1 MLTVHTVEIDDPGP
15 LIEWA
20 HAMYP
25 TVFVRNGD
33 GMVGYGDF
41 ARAQHV
47 GPDRVRDLAGWWREI
62 SSGAVVHDEVGLPGT
77 GLIAFGSFAFSD
89 DSADSSRLIIPN
101 VVIGRRNGRAWRT
114 TVNDGLN
121 ASPRPLGPP
130 LKDQLGPGSFAPLEP
145 GLRSPDDYRA
155 AISAALE
162 AIEGGRVSKIV
173 LARDLVGSIPAMS
186 DRRWPLVRLAEAYP
200 DTFTFAVS
208 GLIGSSPETLVR
220 VEGGRMSARVLAGT
234 AARTRDDTGDAA
246 ALSGSPKNQ
255 SEHQLAVAGVLAS
268 LAPHAT
274 NVTHTDPFTLRLPNL
289 WHLATDVA
297 GDVAP
302 GQTALDLVEALH
314 PTAAVAGTPTDA
326 ALQLLAELEPLDRG
340 RYAGPVGWVD
350 ADGDGEWA
358 IALRGAHIDEDGA
371 VTAWAGAGV
380 VAGSDP
386 EKELAE
392 TELKFRPIREALG
405 G

>member
-20 HAMYP
+20 HPMHP

-47 GPDRVRDLAGWWREI
+47 GPDRVRDLAAWWREI

-89 DSADSSRLIIPN
+89 SSADASRLIIPN
-101 VVIGRRNGRAWRT
+101 VVIGRRDGRAWRT
-114 TVNDGLN
+114 TVNDGLD
-121 ASPRPLGPP
+121 AAPRPLGPS
-130 LKDQLGPGSFAPLEP
+130 LKEQLGPGSFAPLQP

-155 AISAALE
+155 AIGAALE
-162 AIEGGRVSKIV
+162 AIAAGRVSKVV

-186 DRRWPLVRLAEAYP
+186 DRRWPLTRLAAAYP

-234 AARTRDDTGDAA
+234 AADAS
-246 ALSGSPKNQ
+246 LLDNPKNR
-255 SEHQLAVAGVLAS
+255 SEHDLAVAGVLAS

-274 NVTHTDPFTLRLPNL
+274 NVTHTEPFALQLPNL
-289 WHLATDVA
+289 LHLATDIA
-297 GDVAP
+297 GDVVA
-302 GQTALDLVEALH
+302 GRSALDLVEALH

-326 ALQLLAELEPLDRG
+326 ALELLAELEPLDRG

-358 IALRGAHIDEDGA
+358 IALRGAHIDEEGA
-371 VTAWAGAGV
+371 VTAWAGAGI

-386 EKELAE
+386 ENELAE
-392 TELKFRPIREALG
+392 TELKFRPIMGALEL
-405 G
+405 

>member
-20 HAMYP
+20 HPMHP

-47 GPDRVRDLAGWWREI
+47 GPDRVRDLAAWWREI
-62 SSGAVVHDEVGLPGT
+62 SSGAVVEDEVGLPGT

-89 DSADSSRLIIPN
+89 SSADSSRLIIPN

-121 ASPRPLGPP
+121 AAPRPLGPP
-130 LKDQLGPGSFAPLEP
+130 PKDQLGPGSFAPLEP

-162 AIEGGRVSKIV
+162 AIEAGRVSKIV

-186 DRRWPLVRLAEAYP
+186 DRRWPLTRLAAAYP

-220 VEGGRMSARVLAGT
+220 VEDGRMSARVLAGT
-234 AARTRDDTGDAA
+234 AADAS
-246 ALSGSPKNQ
+246 LLDNPKNR
-255 SEHQLAVAGVLAS
+255 SEHDLAVAGVLAS

-274 NVTHTDPFTLRLPNL
+274 NVSYTEPFALQLPNL
-289 WHLATDVA
+289 LHLATDVS
-297 GDVAP
+297 GDVVARR
-302 GQTALDLVEALH
+302 TALDLVEALH

-326 ALQLLAELEPLDRG
+326 ALALLAELEPLDRG

-358 IALRGAHIDEDGA
+358 IALRGAHIDEEGA
-371 VTAWAGAGV
+371 VTAWAGAGI

-405 G
+405 

>member
-20 HAMYP
+20 HPMHP

-47 GPDRVRDLAGWWREI
+47 GPDLVRDLAAWWREI

-89 DSADSSRLIIPN
+89 SSADASRLIIPN

-121 ASPRPLGPP
+121 AAPRPLGPAP
-130 LKDQLGPGSFAPLEP
+130 KDQLGPGSFAPLEP
-145 GLRSPDDYRA
+145 GVRSPDDYRT
-155 AISAALE
+155 AISAALA
-162 AIEGGRVSKIV
+162 AIEAGRVSKIV

-186 DRRWPLVRLAEAYP
+186 DRRWPLTRLAAAYP
-200 DTFTFAVS
+200 DTYTFSVS

-220 VEGGRMSARVLAGT
+220 VDGGRMSARVLAGT
-234 AARTRDDTGDAA
+234 AADAS
-246 ALSGSPKNQ
+246 LLDNPKNR
-255 SEHQLAVAGVLAS
+255 SEHDLAVAGVLAS

-274 NVTHTDPFTLRLPNL
+274 NVTHTEPFALRLPNL
-289 WHLATDVA
+289 LHLATDVA
-297 GDVAP
+297 GDVVS
-302 GQTALDLVEALH
+302 GRSALDLVEALH

-326 ALQLLAELEPLDRG
+326 ALELLAELEPLDRG

-358 IALRGAHIDEDGA
+358 IALRGAHIDEEGS
-371 VTAWAGAGV
+371 VVAWAGAGI

-392 TELKFRPIREALG
+392 TELKFRPIRDALAG
-405 G
+405 